1 VAAALAM
8 MLMLTMVIL
17 TSIYA
22 KVLGTEDETLAAARL

>member
-1 VAAALAM
+1 
-8 MLMLTMVIL
+8 MVLL